1 MTQNKAIQQKSL
13 ENGGRKPIVWE
24 DCVEIGEKHR
34 LQPDHY
40 GSVDYIP

>member
-13 ENGGRKPIVWE
+13 ENGGRKPLVWE
-24 DCVEIGEKHR
+24 DCVEIGEKHN
-34 LQPDHY
+34 